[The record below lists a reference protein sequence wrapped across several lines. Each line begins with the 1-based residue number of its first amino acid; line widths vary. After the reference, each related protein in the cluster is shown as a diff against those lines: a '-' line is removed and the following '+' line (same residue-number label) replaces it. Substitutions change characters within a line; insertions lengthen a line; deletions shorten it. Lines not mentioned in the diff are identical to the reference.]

1 MVIHCEN
8 VAAAK
13 DAADIPIPGNFVYY
27 QAKPHCASMIRSCN
41 MINIFCFSF
50 SKKKKNI
57 FCFSN
62 Y

>member
-41 MINIFCFSF
+41 ITYFVFPF
-50 SKKKKNI
+50 QKKKKHLL
-57 FCFSN
+57 FF
-62 Y
+62 